1 VRPKVAQRM
10 TLVSN
15 TVQAASIPTAPTTS
29 TTAAAVPHSTGASP
43 LPAPPGGSGPS
54 PLKAP

>member
-1 VRPKVAQRM
+1 M

-29 TTAAAVPHSTGASP
+29 TTAATVPHSTGASP
-43 LPAPPGGSGPS
+43 LPAPPGASGPS